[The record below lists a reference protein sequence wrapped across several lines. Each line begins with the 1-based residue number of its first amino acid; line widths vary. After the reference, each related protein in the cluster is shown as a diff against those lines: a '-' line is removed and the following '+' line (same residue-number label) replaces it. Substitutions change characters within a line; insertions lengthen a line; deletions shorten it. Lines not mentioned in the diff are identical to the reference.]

1 VRGEALVDQVLLR
14 EAALVL
20 GDRDPGGVLA
30 PWWFCPAIVWWS
42 GMPCLG
48 GTSHQSLPGTV
59 DSSRFYL
66 ATDEATA
73 REILSRRQVRYV
85 VAYEPDRVIAN
96 AVQILGEPAL
106 SGTMAERLYNRPQAS
121 PSFLRL
127 VYRNRFFRVFEVVP
141 SGSPDAGG

>member
-1 VRGEALVDQVLLR
+1 
-14 EAALVL
+14 
-20 GDRDPGGVLA
+20 
-30 PWWFCPAIVWWS
+30 
-42 GMPCLG
+42 MPCLG

-85 VAYEPDRVIAN
+85 IAYEPDRVIAN

-106 SGTMAERLYNRPQAS
+106 SGTMAERLYNRPQAP

-127 VYRNRFFRVFEVVP
+127 IYRNRFFRLFEVVS
-141 SGSPDAGG
+141 SGSPAAGD